1 LSETPEPVSEQA
13 PVVVEQP
20 TEQKL
25 QVPAGEAA
33 NNVTFGVAVAISFVA
48 SAITAAC
55 MLVAYDHFLAKKII
69 SVDVKGFV
77 QEQQDLYLAG
87 KISDEQLKQ
96 NYAALKAA
104 VEKIPRNRVVI
115 MGDAILGG
123 AEKLELPSANTT
135 NK

>member
-1 LSETPEPVSEQA
+1 
-13 PVVVEQP
+13 
-20 TEQKL
+20 
-25 QVPAGEAA
+25 
-33 NNVTFGVAVAISFVA
+33 
-48 SAITAAC
+48 
-55 MLVAYDHFLAKKII
+55 
-69 SVDVKGFV
+69 
-77 QEQQDLYLAG
+77 LAG